1 MADEEVEEGTPV
13 LLSLLLVESEL
24 VKAKRKLQAHVPD
37 LSALLQA
44 IAKELSLGPD
54 DELVLTDAKQPQ
66 LEEVTELEQL
76 GTKAKLQV
84 WTRAG
89 FETARAAAAAAA
101 APAPESPAS
110 PAATPPVG
118 ALALDPATPTPAVNL
133 DAAEQRMEDI
143 GVCCHGL
150 WAIGVLQNDQGV
162 PYLCAAH
169 PVGVHVTMSA
179 LSGGSFRCRSEHSDD
194 TLYFKDGSSK
204 SAQSA
209 NAKNVSAPRCNMML
223 RRVAPDEIPED
234 GTQQLQAGVTYQ
246 YGDYWSLTVA
256 ESGPGSGN
264 GTLEIRNSHKELTMK
279 TTFDGRPVTKPFHRY
294 PGLEQDPDP
303 ADETECGRY
312 CLRLH
317 ESSDVRLTDAWGR
330 QKDIF
335 CNPERVLKLTV
346 SSTDP
351 LLAEQLPEGSN
362 VTVEVTASYARQLL
376 EKLAEKL
383 SLPCAVKLMYPDPD
397 FGELCL
403 MTSLTE
409 LKPECEVVLKGV
421 PEGSLSRKM
430 RMRNQSMDEQQLAK
444 VTEYEGFLKNVPLF
458 EALSNQEVSEV
469 AANLVE
475 EVFAPDAY
483 IIREGDPGHSM
494 YVLKSGKA
502 TATKE
507 GYEFEID
514 YQPGDFFGELAL
526 LTANPR
532 GASIKTPADSEA
544 VVLKV
549 ERKQFML
556 LVGKA
561 STLLERNREMYD
573 MVNQDLLEV
582 RLRACAIST
591 HTWLPDCRAGMCT
604 GVRYKRTFDD
614 TTIGGWPWHTSW
626 ERSVSCRRGLVIA
639 Y

>member
-1 MADEEVEEGTPV
+1 MAEEEAEEGTPV
-13 LLSLLLVESEL
+13 LLSLLLVEGEL
-24 VKAKRKLQAHVPD
+24 LKAKRKLQAHVPD
-37 LSALLQA
+37 LRSLLQA
-44 IAKELSLGPD
+44 IAKELSVGPD
-54 DELVLTDAKQPQ
+54 DELVLSDAKQPQ
-66 LEEVTELEQL
+66 LAEVTELQQL
-76 GTKAKLQV
+76 GAKAKVQV

-89 FETARAAAAAAA
+89 FEKARAAAAAAA
-101 APAPESPAS
+101 AEVAPGPAS
-110 PAATPPVG
+110 PAAAPVG
-118 ALALDPATPTPAVNL
+118 PLALDPATPTPAVNL

-162 PYLCAAH
+162 PYLCAVH

-179 LSGGSFRCRSEHSDD
+179 LSGGSFRCRGEHKAD

-223 RRVAPDEIPED
+223 RRIAPDEIPED
-234 GTQQLQAGVTYQ
+234 GTQQLRAGVTYQ

-256 ESGPGSGN
+256 ESDSDISN

-279 TTFDGRPVTKPFHRY
+279 TTFDGRPVTKPYHRY
-294 PGLEQDPDP
+294 PGLEQEPEP

-330 QKDIF
+330 QSDVF
-335 CNPERVLKLTV
+335 CNPERTLKLAV

-351 LLAEQLPEGSN
+351 LLAEQLPAGSS
-362 VTVEVTASYARQLL
+362 VALEVTASYARQLV
-376 EKLAEKL
+376 EKLAEAL
-383 SLPCAVKLMYPDPD
+383 SLPCAVKLMYADPD

-403 MTSLTE
+403 MTSLAE
-409 LKPECEVVLKGV
+409 LQPECEVVLKAA
-421 PEGSLSRKM
+421 PEGSLSRKA
-430 RMRNQSMDEQQLAK
+430 RMRHQSMDEQQLAS
-444 VTEYEGFLKNVPLF
+444 VTEYEGFLRNVPLF

-475 EVFAPDAY
+475 EVFDPDSY
-483 IIREGDPGHSM
+483 IIREGDPGESM

-502 TATKE
+502 TATKQ

-532 GASIKTPADSEA
+532 GASIKTAADSEA

-573 MVNQDLLEV
+573 MVNQELMEV
-582 RLRACAIST
+582 RLHACAISPRT
-591 HTWLPDCRAGMCT
+591 CMPEVLVPRWTMHRRPVQAGL
-604 GVRYKRTFDD
+604 R
-614 TTIGGWPWHTSW
+614 
-626 ERSVSCRRGLVIA
+626 
-639 Y
+639 